1 MTKKENIIN
10 IRGISNT
17 TKMPCQS
24 FNLSA
29 LFCNVGKKL
38 VDVKN
43 SVCNGCY
50 ALKGRYRMMET
61 LHVKNHYKKMNKFAN
76 IDLWIMSFT
85 DYLTNHYKTTSKI
98 DSGYFRWFDSGDIQN
113 YKMLLAIVEIC
124 NNTPHIKHWL
134 PTKEYSLIRRYKKE
148 HGKFPKNLCVRVSA
162 PMVDSIMRGFN
173 NTSSVSKTSQ
183 TTDTRYAKTCHAAE
197 QENKCAECR
206 LCWNKSIKNITYKY
220 H

>member
-10 IRGISNT
+10 IGGISNT

-38 VDVKN
+38 VGVKN
-43 SVCNGCY
+43 SICDGCY

-85 DYLTNHYKTTSKI
+85 DYLNNHYKTTSKI
-98 DSGYFRWFDSGDIQN
+98 DANYFRWFDSGDIQN

-124 NNTPHIKHWL
+124 NNTPQIKHWL
-134 PTKEYSLIRRYKKE
+134 PTKEYSLIRKYKKE
-148 HGKFPKNLCVRVSA
+148 YGKFPKNLCVRVSS
-162 PMVDSIMRGFN
+162 PMIDSIMRGFN
-173 NTSSVSKTSQ
+173 NTSSVSKNSQ
-183 TTDTRYAKTCHAAE
+183 SVNSRYAKTCTAAQ
-197 QENKCAECR
+197 QENKCLECR